1 MNLWTHYA
9 PTVLASFLA
18 ALVEFVEA
26 LTIVLAVGLTRGW
39 RSSLLGAAAGVI
51 LLAVLVACFGP
62 ALKTIPL
69 HSLQVVV
76 GILLLLFGMRWLRK
90 AILRSAGI
98 IGLHDEVAAY
108 ARETG
113 RLRSQGHTPSVFD
126 KLGFLT
132 SFKATIIE
140 GLEVVFIVIAVGS
153 TSATLLPAAI
163 GAAAAGLAVIIL
175 GLVLR
180 APLSRVPE
188 NTLKFTVGLILTCFA
203 VFWIGEGLSFPWPG
217 NDWALLLMFVALFG
231 FSRLGVQWLGRR
243 RIVSL

>member
-1 MNLWTHYA
+1 MHLWAHYA

-51 LLAVLVACFGP
+51 LLALLVACFGS
-62 ALKTIPL
+62 ALKAIPL
-69 HSLQVVV
+69 QSLQLVV

-98 IGLHDEVAAY
+98 IGLHDEEAAY

-113 RLRSQGHTPSVFD
+113 RLQSQGQTRPAFD

-163 GAAAAGLAVIIL
+163 GAAAAGLGVIIL
-175 GLVLR
+175 GVALR
-180 APLSRVPE
+180 APLSQVPE
-188 NTLKFTVGLILTCFA
+188 NTLKFTVGLILTCFG

-217 NDWALLLMFVALFG
+217 ADWALLLMFVVLFG
-231 FSRLGVQWLGRR
+231 VSRLGVRWLGRR
-243 RIVSL
+243 NVVSR